1 MNTQLIDPFTLP
13 KIPLSQRKHLPS
25 VCAVYFVMHNNK
37 VVYIG
42 KATILKQRWDSHHRI
57 KEFKKLSGEV
67 RIAWLIC
74 DIPELTDELEKSM
87 IARFEPSIN
96 GSKVEYAIPP
106 KINKRERF
114 PQGDTNRVSFT
125 LAPGVRQRVD
135 KMLPILGTSLSK
147 TLRYL
152 IDLGLDVFELAQKN
166 GNSIPQVGS
175 LDRMFSTYTSLGM
188 ELVFACDS
196 LGLSVPEVGRV
207 GIWFVD
213 NLYPGFDNIEGIQRD
228 EEFQASRIFRLS
240 GEIQKLF
247 QQQLSLL
254 SEEEFAVFLRNLHQE
269 TIIGQEFIVTC
280 QMLGLQPPQKE
291 EIEEWL
297 LSKMGQHGQLEQSN
311 VSGTDSTAELQSTE
325 DNLLGVNLQPFLE
338 YLLTLDKMPTE
349 EEQLLIARRFGVEP
363 THINKLMSRMRFD
376 DKE

>member
-1 MNTQLIDPFTLP
+1 
-13 KIPLSQRKHLPS
+13 
-25 VCAVYFVMHNNK
+25 V
-37 VVYIG
+37 
-42 KATILKQRWDSHHRI
+42 
-57 KEFKKLSGEV
+57 
-67 RIAWLIC
+67 
-74 DIPELTDELEKSM
+74 
-87 IARFEPSIN
+87 
-96 GSKVEYAIPP
+96 
-106 KINKRERF
+106 INKRERF

-135 KMLPILGTSLSK
+135 KMLPILGSSLSK

-254 SEEEFAVFLRNLHQE
+254 SEEEFAVFLKNLHQE
-269 TIIGQEFIVTC
+269 TVIGQEFVATC
-280 QMLGLQPPQKE
+280 QTLGLQPPQKGT
-291 EIEEWL
+291 IEEWL
-297 LSKMGQHGQLEQSN
+297 LSRMGKQAQLEKGS
-311 VSGTDSTAELQSTE
+311 VSEANSTAELQSTE
-325 DNLLGVNLQPFLE
+325 DNLLGVNSQPFLE

-349 EEQLLIARRFGVEP
+349 EEQVLIASRFSVEQAL
-363 THINKLMSRMRFD
+363 IKKLISRLKF
-376 DKE
+376 